1 MEFRD
6 EEHDTCNEW
15 EEHIYPAKNGI
26 GVYGV
31 LTKPRP

>member
-15 EEHIYPAKNGI
+15 EEHIYPVTRGLAF
-26 GVYGV
+26 
-31 LTKPRP
+31 TAF

>member
-15 EEHIYPAKNGI
+15 EEHIYPAEMG
-26 GVYGV
+26 
-31 LTKPRP
+31 LAFTAF